1 MVQITIQEPLTLADA
16 KAFLRVEH
24 NLDDSYITS
33 LITVARSFVEEFQGR
48 LIAVRVP
55 AQGEVA
61 PENETPTAY
70 EKQAMLLLISHFYD
84 NRNPVTNAKFE
95 EVPFTISR
103 LLYFNR
109 KPEVLA

>member
-1 MVQITIQEPLTLADA
+1 
-16 KAFLRVEH
+16 
-24 NLDDSYITS
+24 
-33 LITVARSFVEEFQGR
+33 
-48 LIAVRVP
+48 
-55 AQGEVA
+55 
-61 PENETPTAY
+61 
-70 EKQAMLLLISHFYD
+70 MLLLISHFYD

>member
-1 MVQITIQEPLTLADA
+1 MLLTITEPITLTEA
-16 KAFLRVEH
+16 KSFLRVEH
-24 NLDDSYITS
+24 NLDDDYITS
-33 LITVARSFVEEFQGR
+33 LISVARSYVEEFQGR
-48 LIAVRVP
+48 LIAERVP
-55 AQGEVA
+55 AEGEEA
-61 PENETPTAY
+61 PEYEEPAYY